1 MSSLDKPRSAYHGV
15 LKPDPITGKM
25 MLQYPMR
32 YTYLQMYC
40 VSYPV
45 VLMCVAAASYFALY
59 QFQIEAEVLADFGE
73 CENNR
78 KRMCL
83 FQIL

>member
-1 MSSLDKPRSAYHGV
+1 
-15 LKPDPITGKM
+15 M

-59 QFQIEAEVLADFGE
+59 QFQIEAEVLADFGG
-73 CENNR
+73 CENTL
-78 KRMCL
+78 KKSS
-83 FQIL
+83 FSKYILMF